1 MKILWMSDSPTSPS
15 GFGNVTR
22 FVCQGLAERGHQ
34 VHILGWQA
42 SGEPTRWRDCML
54 YPVRFDRFG
63 ADVLLNHLYRL
74 RPELLITLADVWW
87 LTYIANPSIANFM
100 RTAGIPWVLYY
111 PIDGDMGSGRLP
123 PSWVHILKTVD
134 LPVAMS
140 QYGQRAT
147 EANGLVP
154 AYVPHGVDCTVF
166 KPPADKV
173 AAKRALGYD
182 HRFVILSDARNQPRK
197 MLPRLLDIFRLFAA
211 GKEDVLLHLHCD
223 PEDPA
228 ARSPEYH
235 YDLLSDIAFLGLS
248 DKVRITRGMSI
259 AKGVSLEALA
269 GIYQASDVHLLT
281 SWGEGFGLPTLQAAA
296 AGVVPMGSDYTA
308 TRELALGHGE
318 VLRVKDFI
326 PDEFGILRALI
337 DVNDT
342 CEKLERLYQDRELLA
357 AKSEAAVRFAL
368 PYDWANVAAQWDEM
382 LRREAPR
389 ARQRALRPPPASQ
402 VTIVPQ
408 ANPVSSRLT
417 QIVRRAMPD
426 VPDGATVTLQVT
438 ESKPGQLVSELF
450 RDAARIDRRLTLP
463 VSLPLPDA
471 TLTKS
476 RIPGR
481 VYVAGVRDAEIFS
494 RLLAIFPGLT
504 AWSLNKLVVTHDPET
519 GKPIEAAVVPA
530 DGMSHVL
537 PDTAYRKALAE
548 STLALDLDA
557 VDPRLPSLAA
567 RLSVPCIRS
576 GATADAWLWA
586 ELQVS
591 TGDMQKVVE
600 LVRTVLTDQGAAA
613 ACCALARQRLGAA
626 FVDAGRRIV

>member
-1 MKILWMSDSPTSPS
+1 
-15 GFGNVTR
+15 
-22 FVCQGLAERGHQ
+22 
-34 VHILGWQA
+34 
-42 SGEPTRWRDCML
+42 
-54 YPVRFDRFG
+54 
-63 ADVLLNHLYRL
+63 
-74 RPELLITLADVWW
+74 
-87 LTYIANPSIANFM
+87 
-100 RTAGIPWVLYY
+100 
-111 PIDGDMGSGRLP
+111 
-123 PSWVHILKTVD
+123 
-134 LPVAMS
+134 
-140 QYGQRAT
+140 
-147 EANGLVP
+147 
-154 AYVPHGVDCTVF
+154 
-166 KPPADKV
+166 
-173 AAKRALGYD
+173 
-182 HRFVILSDARNQPRK
+182 
-197 MLPRLLDIFRLFAA
+197 
-211 GKEDVLLHLHCD
+211 
-223 PEDPA
+223 
-228 ARSPEYH
+228 
-235 YDLLSDIAFLGLS
+235 
-248 DKVRITRGMSI
+248 
-259 AKGVSLEALA
+259 
-269 GIYQASDVHLLT
+269 
-281 SWGEGFGLPTLQAAA
+281 
-296 AGVVPMGSDYTA
+296 
-308 TRELALGHGE
+308 
-318 VLRVKDFI
+318 
-326 PDEFGILRALI
+326 
-337 DVNDT
+337 
-342 CEKLERLYQDRELLA
+342 
-357 AKSEAAVRFAL
+357 
-368 PYDWANVAAQWDEM
+368 
-382 LRREAPR
+382 
-389 ARQRALRPPPASQ
+389 
-402 VTIVPQ
+402 
-408 ANPVSSRLT
+408 
-417 QIVRRAMPD
+417 MPD

-519 GKPIEAAVVPA
+519 GKPIEATVVPT

-557 VDPRLPSLAA
+557 VDPRLPALAA